1 MIEIVNKFEKVI
13 YALLMIMLMLV
24 LIAAIVDLAWVL
36 VKSLTDDISPW
47 LLESHEMI
55 QVLGGFLLVLI
66 GVELL
71 DTIKAYF
78 LENSI
83 HVEIVVLLAIIA
95 IARKVILLDPSEL
108 SGADFGIELVG
119 IGVVIVGLSAGYY
132 LIKKAGIR
140 VGPWLLPVREISVR
154 VIVHPEVLERLRKHD
169 EERLMDMEQR
179 LSGKLSFRSDPAL
192 HKEEFRV
199 INPVSGAEFE

>member
-13 YALLMIMLMLV
+13 YAVLMIMLMVV
-24 LIAAIVDLAWVL
+24 LIAAVVDLAWIL
-36 VKSLTDDISPW
+36 VTSLTDISPW

-78 LENSI
+78 RENSI

-95 IARKVILLDPSEL
+95 IARKVILLDPSEM
-108 SGADFGIELVG
+108 SGTDFGIELVG
-119 IGVVIVGLSAGYY
+119 IGIIIVGLSAGYY

-140 VGPWLLPVREISVR
+140 VGPGVPVQEKN
-154 VIVHPEVLERLRKHD
+154 E
-169 EERLMDMEQR
+169 
-179 LSGKLSFRSDPAL
+179 
-192 HKEEFRV
+192 
-199 INPVSGAEFE
+199 